1 MEIAQAIDNEKFTQ
15 TMADAKVCSQCLLLQ
30 EKNRV
35 MQNKIIDL
43 KQKLEKEKLDV
54 KNLKQSR

>member
-1 MEIAQAIDNEKFTQ
+1 MEIAQASDNEKFTQ
-15 TMADAKVCSQCLLLQ
+15 TMGDANVCSQCLLLQ

-35 MQNKIIDL
+35 LQNKIIDL

>member
-1 MEIAQAIDNEKFTQ
+1 MEIAQASDNEKFTQ
-15 TMADAKVCSQCLLLQ
+15 TMADANVCSQCLLLQ

-35 MQNKIIDL
+35 LHNKIIDL